1 MKAITMNRTVLSI
14 LAAAASIICPFHS
27 SSAQDAVKPEPKA
40 AVLCSWMI
48 YSAILHTGQTCRPQA
63 DAEFLRPLKTGVDR
77 IEAFVFRKSE
87 VTPQVLAAYNN
98 RRPAFT
104 LLQCTPESEM
114 VKLYD
119 DIKRRGIEEIQQDI
133 DVLLSEERPALW
145 NPCL

>member
-1 MKAITMNRTVLSI
+1 MNRTVLSI
-14 LAAAASIICPFHS
+14 LAAAASIICPSQS

-77 IEAFVFRKSE
+77 IEAFVFRNSE

-104 LLQCTPESEM
+104 MLQCTPRSEM

-119 DIKRRGIEEIQQDI
+119 DIKRRGIEKIQQDI